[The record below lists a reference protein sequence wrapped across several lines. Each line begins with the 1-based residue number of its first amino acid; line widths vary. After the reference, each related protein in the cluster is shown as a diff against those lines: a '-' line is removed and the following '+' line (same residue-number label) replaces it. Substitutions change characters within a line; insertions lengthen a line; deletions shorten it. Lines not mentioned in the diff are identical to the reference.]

1 MTCSFNANLLSTGPL
16 GTQVWC
22 WCAVGRNT
30 QKVLAFV
37 AVLIQCREDTSKWVN
52 TSVKCCEVH
61 EHCPEEREGGAGV
74 GWWGS
79 GQASERWH
87 GSHGLIVSQVW
98 AVPPLGAEPTLSPLS
113 SVVTPLPAY
122 FLSSARQSLVCSP
135 LHCCSLC
142 IILSFPL
149 ILILTSWYSA
159 FGSQLRQR
167 SSG

>member
-1 MTCSFNANLLSTGPL
+1 MKPRKMTCSFNANLLSTRPL

-30 QKVLAFV
+30 QKVLPFV
-37 AVLIQCREDTSKWVN
+37 EVLIQCREDTSKWVN

-61 EHCPEEREGGAGV
+61 EHCPVEREGGAGV
-74 GWWGS
+74 GWWS
-79 GQASERWH
+79 VQASERWH

-98 AVPPLGAEPTLSPLS
+98 AMPPLGAVPTLSPLS

-122 FLSSARQSLVCSP
+122 FLSSAHQSLVCSP
-135 LHCCSLC
+135 LHCYSLC

-149 ILILTSWYSA
+149 ILIFLNQLVLSLWISA
-159 FGSQLRQR
+159 
-167 SSG
+167 